1 MFTVILLEHMVIHSF
16 LSDQTPFQSD
26 LRNYRLISLSFRAV
40 KTLIF
45 WKTGKQREYN
55 WQVNLKSFRTSFGE
69 MFKNPWL
76 ISCKCTG
83 EFNSAKI
90 STQNIYQYRGYWW
103 EEKKKKKAQ
112 LFLGMFASIAWDYLF
127 LFGNVCSSC
136 SSWNK
141 LAEGLRHLTTTTR
154 VCAICLIS
162 KY

>member
-55 WQVNLKSFRTSFGE
+55 WQVNLKSFRTSLWE

-103 EEKKKKKAQ
+103 EEKKKKKRKPNYFLVCLLQ
-112 LFLGMFASIAWDYLF
+112 LHGTTFLS
-127 LFGNVCSSC
+127 
-136 SSWNK
+136 
-141 LAEGLRHLTTTTR
+141 LAMCVPHAVAGINLQRG
-154 VCAICLIS
+154 
-162 KY
+162 